1 MELTPQLN
9 LIEHGSPELFVTRVA
24 PMNVSNSSAA
34 VNLAK
39 CPKQFLSSLAQ
50 NASRLLIAPHS
61 DERIEQVVVTAP
73 AIDQTPT
80 LQPSELAYDR
90 STGHAHIGSNLG
102 DRKRLAVDVTHR
114 NAQGDKKSF

>member
-61 DERIEQVVVTAP
+61 DERIERLLVQVVVTAP

-102 DRKRLAVDVTHR
+102 DRKRLAVDVTKRH
-114 NAQGDKKSF
+114 A